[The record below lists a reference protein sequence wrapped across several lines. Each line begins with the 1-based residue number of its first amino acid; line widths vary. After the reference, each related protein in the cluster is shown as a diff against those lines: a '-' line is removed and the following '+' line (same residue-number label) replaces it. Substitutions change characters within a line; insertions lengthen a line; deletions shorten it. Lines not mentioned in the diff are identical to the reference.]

1 MAQQKKSN
9 KSSKPVALDQY
20 LCLRQATQADQAMEM
35 PDVNVET
42 AAMFT
47 KNARWVPPDT
57 NKTDSRTYTI
67 EAHLQYLKLVHHIPL
82 VSDPS
87 NFENA
92 VKSMPVE
99 DRV

>member
-1 MAQQKKSN
+1 MAQQKK
-9 KSSKPVALDQY
+9 
-20 LCLRQATQADQAMEM
+20 ATQADQAMEM

-47 KNARWVPPDT
+47 KNARWVSPDT
-57 NKTDSRTYTI
+57 NKTDTRTYII
-67 EAHLQYLKLVHHIPL
+67 EAHLQYLKHVHHTPL
-82 VSDPS
+82 VIDPS